1 MKTSK
6 KAIAS
11 LLAVVLVLSLVMAM
25 TGCASI
31 KVKDVEK
38 NPTKQ
43 VLTSINKTKEVLKD
57 SGTKSP
63 LTYMVKTFDKGA
75 FTIRYAGEDKPTI
88 SNTMYFDAKNNTFAD
103 ELVIGE
109 GDDKTEIGAYLN
121 ASDFVLSLPEE
132 YGGKNVGVKLETLAE
147 ELKDADAIWDLSGMT
162 YDEFHSK
169 FSVVLDALN
178 NTEDKNTL
186 AELLKL
192 KEMSDK
198 LKELLDDCDIDVV
211 EDKVITGT
219 QKVKAIIVTYNLS
232 TEELTKLSE
241 ILIDWAGESYATLVA
256 ELGDSISDLGFLPD
270 DIKDEMSGIK
280 SQLKTAFEEA
290 KLRAAI
296 TIAINPKT
304 EIIMRADCKLTATV
318 DKKEEHV
325 TVSLDLGEDPRTS
338 AEYQLNF
345 ITSSGIESAASKVTI
360 GYQRKDSEGLYH
372 RRIYCTILG
381 DEYDQNV
388 ELVLKWNTKSN
399 IYTLAYDSVDTS
411 VVVSGDCKGDGKKL
425 AFSID
430 KIDANDEVIEVG
442 IELEFEPGKKTP
454 DAPSYTSIFD
464 LSNEELENLLSL
476 AGGGAAP
483 DDDEWVD
490 FPDDDYPIE
499 NIPVAG

>member
-6 KAIAS
+6 KAIAT
-11 LLAVVLVLSLVMAM
+11 LLAVVLMLSLVLTM

-38 NPTKQ
+38 DPTKQ
-43 VLTSINKTKEVLKD
+43 VLTSITKTKEILKD
-57 SGTKSP
+57 SGNKSP
-63 LTYMVKTFDKGA
+63 LTYMVKTFEKGA
-75 FTIRYAGEDKPTI
+75 FTVRYAGEDKPTI
-88 SNTMYFDAKNNTFAD
+88 NNTMYFDAKNNKFAD

-132 YGGKNVGVKLETLAE
+132 YGGKNVGVKLEALAE
-147 ELKDADAIWDLSGMT
+147 ELKDADAIWELSGMT
-162 YDEFHSK
+162 YEDFHSQLG
-169 FSVVLDALN
+169 VVLDALN
-178 NTEDKNTL
+178 NAENKGTL

-192 KEMSDK
+192 KEMTDK

-219 QKVKAIIVTYNLS
+219 KKVKAIIITYNLS

-241 ILIDWAGESYATLVA
+241 ILIDWAGESYATLMA
-256 ELGDSISDLGFLPD
+256 ELGDSVTDMGFLPS
-270 DIKDEMSGIK
+270 DIKSEMSGIK
-280 SQLKTAFEEA
+280 DQLKTAFADA

-296 TIAINPKT
+296 TVAINPKT
-304 EIIMRADCKLTATV
+304 EVVMRADCKLTATV

-381 DEYDQNV
+381 DEFDQNV

-411 VVVSGDCKGDGKKL
+411 VIVSGDCKADGKKL
-425 AFSID
+425 SFSVD
-430 KIDANDEVIEVG
+430 KVEVNDEITEVG
-442 IELEFEPGKKTP
+442 LEFEFEPGKKTP

-464 LSNEELENLLSL
+464 LSKEELENLL
-476 AGGGAAP
+476 AIVGGNKSF
-483 DDDEWVD
+483 DDDSWGDLPEGDKPIID
-490 FPDDDYPIE
+490 FPVT
-499 NIPVAG
+499 N

>member
-43 VLTSINKTKEVLKD
+43 VLTSITKTKEVLKD

-63 LTYMVKTFDKGA
+63 LTYMAKTFDKGA

-121 ASDFVLSLPEE
+121 ANDFVLSLPEE

-169 FSVVLDALN
+169 FNVVLDTLN
-178 NTEDKNTL
+178 NTEDKSTL

-198 LKELLDDCDIDVV
+198 LKELLDDCDINVV

-219 QKVKAIIVTYNLS
+219 QNVKAIIVTYNLS

-270 DIKDEMSGIK
+270 DIKDEMSEIK

-345 ITSSGIESAASKVTI
+345 ITSSDIESAASKVTI

-411 VVVSGDCKGDGKKL
+411 VVVSGDCKTDGKKL

-430 KIDANDEVIEVG
+430 KIDANDEVTEVG
-442 IELEFEPGKKTP
+442 IELDFEPGKKTP

-483 DDDEWVD
+483 EDDEWVD

-499 NIPVAG
+499 NSPVAG